1 MLRAL
6 QVENIALLHKLQLEL
21 QPGFTCLT
29 GETGAGKSILL
40 DAVGLLLGSRG
51 SSELVRTGADK
62 GVVEGVLDIP
72 DESSDSVRRLC
83 AEQGID
89 TDGDQLVISREVFAA
104 GKTVARVNGRIVTVQ
119 FLRLLGTF
127 CAHQHGQHD
136 TAVLLRA
143 EEHLALLDA
152 YGGSS
157 LADVKTRYAAC
168 HRRLTNAANALKKA
182 ESDSKERAQRL
193 DMLAFQ
199 IQEITKARIQAG
211 EEDRLRDLRRRLQH
225 AEKLRSATDDV
236 YEKVYE
242 GAPRAPAIADEVY
255 RLAEVT
261 ETAMRFD
268 ESLEELHGYLETAQV
283 NLAEA
288 ADFVRRY
295 RSRQEFAPEELQ
307 RVEDRLAVLLPLFRK
322 YGETSSAVLEYLR
335 RAREE
340 QEQLLRHEET
350 IANLTAERASANEE
364 LQAAAHDLTAVREFC
379 AVSLEDKLT
388 AELSLLMMPNVRL
401 GMRLTPT
408 SPGPLG
414 ADDAELLI
422 SANQGEAQKSLAK
435 IASGGELSRVMLALI
450 QVLSGGAS
458 VPTLIFDEIDAG
470 ISGRAAQAVAERVA
484 HLGSRHQVLCVTH
497 LPQMACYA
505 SHHLLIDKR
514 IDGERTFTTVKPLS
528 AEERVDEIAKMI
540 SGEIITE
547 TTRSHA
553 REMLRRG
560 ARPL

>member
-51 SSELVRTGADK
+51 SAELVRTGADK
-62 GVVEGVLDIP
+62 GVVEGVLDIAGKLFDP
-72 DESSDSVRRLC
+72 LRLLC

-89 TDGDQLVISREVFAA
+89 CEDDQLVVSREVFAS

-119 FLRLLGTF
+119 FLRQLGAYW
-127 CAHQHGQHD
+127 AHQHGQHD
-136 TAVLLRA
+136 SAVLLRS

-157 LADVKTRYAAC
+157 LAAVKAEYTAC
-168 HRRLTNAANALKKA
+168 HKRLTSAVHALRQA

-199 IQEITKARIQAG
+199 IQEITNAGIQAG
-211 EEDRLRDLRRRLQH
+211 EEDQLRVLRSRLQH

-242 GAPRAPAIADEVY
+242 GDSRIPAIADEVY
-255 RLAEVT
+255 RLTNVV
-261 ETAMRFD
+261 ETALRYD
-268 ESLEELHGYLETAQV
+268 ESLGELHDYLETAQV
-283 NLAEA
+283 NLSEA

-295 RSRQEFAPEELQ
+295 RSRQDFAPEELQ
-307 RVEDRLAVLLPLFRK
+307 RVEDRMAVLVRLLRK
-322 YGETSSAVLEYLR
+322 YGETSSAVLEYLE
-335 RAREE
+335 RARDE
-340 QEQLLRHEET
+340 QERILRHEE
-350 IANLTAERASANEE
+350 IMAQLAAERAAADSE
-364 LQAAAHDLTAVREFC
+364 LQTAAHKLTAIRRSCAAA
-379 AVSLEDKLT
+379 LEEQLT

-401 GMRLTPT
+401 SMRLTPAA
-408 SPGPLG
+408 SGPQG

-422 SANQGEAQKSLAK
+422 SANQGEAQKPLAK

-450 QVLSGGAS
+450 QVLSGNAS

-470 ISGRAAQAVAERVA
+470 ISGRAAQAVAERIA
-484 HLGSRHQVLCVTH
+484 HIGRRHQVLCVTH

-514 IDGERTFTTVKPLS
+514 IDGKRTFTTVRPLTE
-528 AEERVDEIAKMI
+528 EERVDEIAKMI
-540 SGEIITE
+540 SGEIISE

-560 ARPL
+560 SGSL

>member
-89 TDGDQLVISREVFAA
+89 IDNDQLVISREVFAA

-157 LADVKTRYAAC
+157 LAEVKARYTAC
-168 HRRLTNAANALKKA
+168 HRRLTNAMNALKQA

-193 DMLAFQ
+193 DMLTFQ
-199 IQEITKARIQAG
+199 IEEITKARIQAG
-211 EEDRLRDLRRRLQH
+211 EEDRLRELRRRLQY
-225 AEKLRSATDDV
+225 AEKLRSATDEV

-242 GAPRAPAIADEVY
+242 GDPRTPAIADEIY

-268 ESLEELHGYLETAQV
+268 ESLGELHGYLETAQV

-322 YGETSSAVLEYLR
+322 YGETSAAILEYLR
-335 RAREE
+335 QAQEDRER
-340 QEQLLRHEET
+340 LLRHEET
-350 IANLTAERASANEE
+350 IANLTAECASASGE
-364 LQAAAHDLTAVREFC
+364 LQTAAHDLTAVRESC
-379 AVSLEDKLT
+379 ATSLEDELT

-401 GMRLTPT
+401 SMRLTPT

-422 SANQGEAQKSLAK
+422 SANQGEAQKPLAK

-470 ISGRAAQAVAERVA
+470 ISGRAAQAVAGRVA
-484 HLGSRHQVLCVTH
+484 HLGRRRQVLCVTH

-514 IDGERTFTTVKPLS
+514 IDGDRTFTTVKSLS

-540 SGEIITE
+540 SGEIVTE
-547 TTRSHA
+547 ITRSHA

-560 ARPL
+560 AHSL

>member
-51 SSELVRTGADK
+51 SVELVRTGADK
-62 GVVEGVLDIP
+62 GVVEGVLDIVGEAFDP
-72 DESSDSVRRLC
+72 VRLLC

-89 TDGDQLVISREVFAA
+89 ADDDQLVISREVFAS

-119 FLRLLGTF
+119 FLRQLGAY

-136 TAVLLRA
+136 SAVLLRA
-143 EEHLALLDA
+143 EEHLALLDV
-152 YGGSS
+152 YGGST
-157 LADVKTRYAAC
+157 LATVKAEYTAC
-168 HRRLTNAANALKKA
+168 HRRLTNATHALRQA

-199 IQEITKARIQAG
+199 IQEITKARIHAG
-211 EEDRLRDLRRRLQH
+211 EEVQLRELRGRLQH

-242 GAPRAPAIADEVY
+242 GGPRIPAVADEVY
-255 RLAEVT
+255 RLTGVV

-268 ESLEELHGYLETAQV
+268 QALGELRDYLETAQV
-283 NLAEA
+283 NLTEA

-295 RSRQEFAPEELQ
+295 RSRQDFSPEELQ
-307 RVEDRLAVLLPLFRK
+307 RVEDRLATLERLFRK
-322 YGETSSAVLEYLR
+322 YGESSSAILEYLEQ
-335 RAREE
+335 AREE
-340 QEQLLRHEET
+340 QERLFRHEET
-350 IANLTAERASANEE
+350 IAHLTEACERAHIE
-364 LQAAAHDLTAVREFC
+364 LQTAAAALRAVRQSC
-379 AVSLEDKLT
+379 AAALEDQLT

-401 GMRLTPT
+401 SMRLTPI
-408 SPGPLG
+408 SPGPQG

-422 SANQGEAQKSLAK
+422 SANQGEAQKPLAK

-450 QVLSGGAS
+450 QVLSGNAS
-458 VPTLIFDEIDAG
+458 VPTLVFDEIDAG
-470 ISGRAAQAVAERVA
+470 ISGRAAQAVAERIA
-484 HLGSRHQVLCVTH
+484 HIGRRHQVLCVTH

-505 SHHLLIDKR
+505 THHLLIDKR
-514 IDGERTFTTVKPLS
+514 IDGERTFTTVRLLS
-528 AEERVDEIAKMI
+528 EEERVDEIAKMI

-560 ARPL
+560 ARSL